1 MHILPPR
8 TPKRR
13 TTTNLKIE
21 NNWNCQKI
29 ELYGSPTS
37 KELKKKHSSRPG
49 RRGRDRQPGPWWRR
63 LITRWQL
70 TKLAVPH
77 FCVNKLGG
85 TTRELDRLC
94 NQEFQHKKIK
104 P

>member
-37 KELKKKHSSRPG
+37 KELKKKHSSRLEG
-49 RRGRDRQPGPWWRR
+49 GEEMCSQGGEESQQGSSWR
-63 LITRWQL
+63 TRWS
-70 TKLAVPH
+70 H
-77 FCVNKLGG
+77 ICVWINGEEKLGSETDCTSQG
-85 TTRELDRLC
+85 SRVG
-94 NQEFQHKKIK
+94 I
-104 P
+104 